1 MVVDGGE
8 TPDFAVGRV
17 VCADFLAQ
25 SRKLVH
31 ERHLN
36 ISDVSRHSSD
46 GDPVAG
52 QPTVSHSCLIQPH
65 PSGKS
70 SSWAPILPVVT
81 GLLLEIVFES
91 RLPGA
96 GEIPAC

>member
-1 MVVDGGE
+1 MVDDGD
-8 TPDFAVGRV
+8 PDFSVGRV

-36 ISDVSRHSSD
+36 ISDVSRHPLD

-52 QPTVSHSCLIQPH
+52 QLTVYHSCPIQPH

-70 SSWAPILPVVT
+70 SLWAPVPVVI
-81 GLLLEIVFES
+81 GLSPKTAPES
-91 RLPGA
+91 HLPGA